1 MGGGEGCD
9 ERKHMEKQI
18 FPLPAAVGGR
28 QMSACAAST
37 LDCAALGTTTWPS
50 LLSHRVWAAVTL
62 RNFSPGWALGTV
74 EGVGGGCGGV
84 LPRSGSSTCTRV
96 HQHLLD
102 PLLFFTQETHK
113 ETLALF
119 TLMRKEES
127 DLEFAGEER
136 RGEDTCVVLSPRQEN
151 PDSGLVATL
160 KLASFKGCVTPKTY
174 CSHICMCIRHH
185 TFCKLKS
192 VKSGATR
199 WFL

>member
-62 RNFSPGWALGTV
+62 RNFSPGWALGTAEGVV
-74 EGVGGGCGGV
+74 EGA
-84 LPRSGSSTCTRV
+84 LQRSGSSTCTRV
-96 HQHLLD
+96 HQHLLH

-119 TLMRKEES
+119 TLTRRGEFDS
-127 DLEFAGEER
+127 EFAGEER
-136 RGEDTCVVLSPRQEN
+136 TPVLS
-151 PDSGLVATL
+151 
-160 KLASFKGCVTPKTY
+160 
-174 CSHICMCIRHH
+174 
-185 TFCKLKS
+185 
-192 VKSGATR
+192 
-199 WFL
+199 